1 MIGRTIQWEG
11 CATHLELELC
21 CMDVFSVKVRQYC
34 TAVSGDSRHHHDRI
48 IKAKKMHLEK
58 KKKSTVFLSFF
69 TWQWPTAP
77 GLAAET
83 YATHINTRKRETE
96 RPAEGP
102 HIPLTPSG
110 FGAV

>member
-48 IKAKKMHLEK
+48 VKAKKRHLEK
-58 KKKSTVFLSFF
+58 KKKVHSFLKFLHMA
-69 TWQWPTAP
+69 TANCTRT
-77 GLAAET
+77 GCGNIRDT
-83 YATHINTRKRETE
+83 YKHTQTRD
-96 RPAEGP
+96 
-102 HIPLTPSG
+102 
-110 FGAV
+110 GASC